1 MSTADP
7 TTMTG
12 LELMR
17 WVQTE
22 LPTDIPS
29 IGRLLGMRF
38 DEVDHGRIVISLDTR
53 PDFANPLG
61 TVHGGIAAT
70 LLDSVMGCAVH
81 TTLPAGAG
89 YTTLE
94 LKVNYIRTAR
104 TDGQKLIAEGTV
116 IHAGRRVATAEG
128 KVLDEQGKLIAHA
141 TTTCMIL

>member
-1 MSTADP
+1 MTTTDP
-7 TTMTG
+7 MAMTG

-22 LPTDIPS
+22 LPADIPS

-38 DEVDHGRIVISLDTR
+38 DQVDHGRIVLSLDTR

-70 LLDSVMGCAVH
+70 LLDSAMGCAVH

-94 LKVNYIRTAR
+94 LKVNYIRAAR
-104 TDGQKLIAEGTV
+104 TDGQTLTATGTV
-116 IHAGRRVATAEG
+116 IHTGRRTATAEG